1 MVHRKV
7 NGEGTIYRRKDG
19 RYEGAAYFLT
29 TGGMRK
35 RVRVYGQTWQETHDK
50 LASAKTKAQAGVPI
64 PSRNRKISEYLDYW
78 LNEVVKPNRRPA
90 TFARYELVVRIHLK
104 PALGRYSLA
113 TLTAPVVQTF
123 LNKKLADGCS
133 IRNVQIMREVLS
145 AALTRAM
152 REELTM
158 RNVARLVELPTWQRP
173 EYRHW
178 NAEEAKLFLETAQ
191 TDQLYPAFILLVL
204 YGLRRGEV
212 LGLRWCDVD
221 FSDSRF
227 QVRQQVQ
234 RISGELLQGPVKTK
248 AGQRDLPLVRLL
260 HEALLTHRGCVG
272 GIEDDL
278 IFTTRSGQPIEPR
291 NFVRSFHRIR
301 EEANLPRIRV
311 HDVRH
316 TAATLLKNLGIPARD
331 AQLILGHSTVTITQE
346 IYQHDDMESRV
357 DALERVE
364 QLFTPVESDG
374 RSRQNSPSDSNFVA
388 YFTSF
393 TSGRGDRTR
402 TCDTR
407 FWSSINSS
415 VHDRAAEVNRVM
427 NERRRCWL
435 VGLVAVNLAVRTEQF
450 HSDPPFMVAAS
461 NPGRTISSEVI
472 HGETSLPG
480 NGVGTNVPGTV
491 G

>member
-1 MVHRKV
+1 MAHRRV

-29 TGGMRK
+29 TGGTRK

-50 LASAKTKAQAGVPI
+50 LAAAKTKAQAGVPI
-64 PSRNRKISEYLDYW
+64 PSRNRNIGDYLDYW
-78 LNEVVKPNRRPA
+78 LNEVVRPNRRPA

-104 PALGRYSLA
+104 PALGRHSLA

-158 RNVARLVELPTWQRP
+158 RNVARLVELPTWQKP

-178 NAEEAKLFLETAQ
+178 NADEAKRFLDAAKS
-191 TDQLYPAFILLVL
+191 DQLYPAFIFLVL

-212 LGLRWCDVD
+212 LGLRWCDIGFAD
-221 FSDSRF
+221 FKFR
-227 QVRQQVQ
+227 VRQQVQ
-234 RISGELLQGPVKTK
+234 RIGGELLQGPVKTK
-248 AGQRDLPLVRLL
+248 AGRRDLPLVSLL
-260 HEALLTHRGCVG
+260 HEALLAHRGYVD
-272 GIEDDL
+272 GIDNDL
-278 IFTTRSGQPIEPR
+278 IFTTRTGQPIEPR
-291 NFVRSFHRIR
+291 NLVRSFHRIR
-301 EEANLPRIRV
+301 EKANLPRIRV

-346 IYQHDDMESRV
+346 IYQHDDMESRI

-364 QLFTPVESDG
+364 QLFTPVESG
-374 RSRQNSPSDSNFVA
+374 ERSRQKLPSEPNFVA
-388 YFTSF
+388 HFTSLTF
-393 TSGRGDRTR
+393 GRGDRTR

-415 VHDRAAEVNRVM
+415 VRDRATEVNRVM
-427 NERRRCWL
+427 DERRRQWL
-435 VGLVAVNLAVRTEQF
+435 VGLVAVNLAVRAEQF
-450 HSDPPFMVAAS
+450 QSGSPFMVAAS

-472 HGETSLPG
+472 HGET
-480 NGVGTNVPGTV
+480 NGVETNVPGTI